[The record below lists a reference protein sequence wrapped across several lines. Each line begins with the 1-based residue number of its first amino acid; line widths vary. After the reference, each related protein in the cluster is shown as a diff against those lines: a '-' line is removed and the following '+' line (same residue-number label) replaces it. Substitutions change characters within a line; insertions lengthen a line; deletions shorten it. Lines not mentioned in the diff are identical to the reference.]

1 MFKLCLFFF
10 VFLNCLSDIDRP
22 INFECPLES
31 SSSRH
36 SAARLL
42 KSLDDACTDI
52 LINESHTV
60 APGRWLPSIALFVSA
75 VIILKCLLSHTQTH
89 AVGHRHALMH
99 TSTHTRLR
107 AKAFPQ
113 QKL

>member
-1 MFKLCLFFF
+1 M
-10 VFLNCLSDIDRP
+10 DHP

-31 SSSRH
+31 DLSCH

-52 LINESHTV
+52 LINESHTT

-89 AVGHRHALMH
+89 AVGTDMRSCTHAH
-99 TSTHTRLR
+99 TQRVACEGL
-107 AKAFPQ
+107 PQ